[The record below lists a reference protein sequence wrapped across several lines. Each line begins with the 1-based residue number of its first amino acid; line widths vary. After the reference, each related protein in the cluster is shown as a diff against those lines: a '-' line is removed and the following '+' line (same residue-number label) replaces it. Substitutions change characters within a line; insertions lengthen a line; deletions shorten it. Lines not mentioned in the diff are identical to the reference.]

1 MVGVDGSEG
10 SFEALMWATH
20 HAHRTGLPLKI
31 VTVTEI
37 PAVYTAAGAPTMPP
51 GSTFDDLVQQGVD
64 INLRAMDDA
73 EAFDLGIAVSG
84 KAVVGTPVVSLIDAT
99 PPGDVLVVS
108 ATSQH
113 GRMTDVLG
121 SVATGVI
128 SPRPRSDRDR
138 ARPRCSPGNPATDH
152 RRNRRLRRVQGRPR
166 MGLRPR
172 RRIGASI
179 EVVHG
184 WEYPYRTKDAFFG
197 SPQEIMQRDATAL
210 AEEELAELSP
220 ERRAVVTAT
229 HVLEGKA
236 ADVLIDASKDA
247 DLVVVGSRGR
257 GGVRSLLMGSV
268 SRTVV
273 QHAMS
278 TVVLVPSAK
287 HWRRDMTDAH
297 RAELPTWQCYDL
309 AAASTVGRLCF
320 LDGDTPI
327 AYPVSFKLHRT
338 GDGSSIVIRTG
349 PGSLM
354 ASLAGPASFEIDEI
368 DVESRTA
375 WSVLIRGTVRRSH
388 EPGQLP
394 VPEPWIA
401 DGRHVW
407 LLLDI
412 ATVSGRRFVARDAT
426 DGFAV
431 EWDLDGTD
439 QGPAG

>member
-1 MVGVDGSEG
+1 MSHEPVVAKLIPAKSVVVGVDGSEG

-51 GSTFDDLVQQGVD
+51 GSTFDDLVQRGVD

-73 EAFDLGIAVSG
+73 EAFNLGIAVSG

-99 PPGDVLVVS
+99 PAGDVLVVS

-121 SVATGVI
+121 SVATGV
-128 SPRPRSDRDR
+128 SHR
-138 ARPRCSPGNPATDH
+138 AHGPIVIVHGPVVHPATLQRIIVGIDGCDES
-152 RRNRRLRRVQGRPR
+152 RVALGWACD
-166 MGLRPR
+166 LAI
-172 RRIGASI
+172 RIGASI

-197 SPQEIMQRDATAL
+197 SPKEIMQRDATAL
-210 AEEELAELSP
+210 ADEELGELDP

-236 ADVLIDASKDA
+236 SDVLIDASKDA

-287 HWRRDMTDAH
+287 HWRET
-297 RAELPTWQCYDL
+297 
-309 AAASTVGRLCF
+309 
-320 LDGDTPI
+320 
-327 AYPVSFKLHRT
+327 
-338 GDGSSIVIRTG
+338 
-349 PGSLM
+349 
-354 ASLAGPASFEIDEI
+354 
-368 DVESRTA
+368 
-375 WSVLIRGTVRRSH
+375 
-388 EPGQLP
+388 
-394 VPEPWIA
+394 
-401 DGRHVW
+401 
-407 LLLDI
+407 
-412 ATVSGRRFVARDAT
+412 
-426 DGFAV
+426 
-431 EWDLDGTD
+431 
-439 QGPAG
+439 